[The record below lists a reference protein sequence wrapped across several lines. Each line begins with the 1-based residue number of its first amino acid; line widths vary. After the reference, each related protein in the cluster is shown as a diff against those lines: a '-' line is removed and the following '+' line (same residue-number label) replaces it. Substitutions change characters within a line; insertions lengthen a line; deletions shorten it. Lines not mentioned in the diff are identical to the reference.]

1 MDIKSLME
9 LIAEVTAREPARRI
23 LLFGSSSLFA
33 SFPDEPPAVIG
44 TETTLDAEF
53 FLDPDDVESRARLLA
68 YLGKEQ
74 EYHRT
79 HGFYGDFVDLRM
91 AEQFTEGWR
100 DRLVPMPGFDNVFA
114 LHPMDMAVSKV
125 VATASS
131 RLDKRFGRRPA
142 DRGLKDINTLVV
154 LVRAGRLDGDEL
166 ERRVRALEH
175 APALVVECGQVLREV
190 QARTR
195 D

>member
-1 MDIKSLME
+1 MDIESLRK
-9 LIAEVTAREPARRI
+9 LIGEVTARVPGRRI

-44 TETTLDAEF
+44 VETTLDADF
-53 FLDPDDVESRARLLA
+53 FLDPDDVECRAGLLA
-68 YLGKEQ
+68 FLGKEQ
-74 EYHRT
+74 EYHIT

-91 AEQFTEGWR
+91 AEQFPAGWR
-100 DRLVPMPGFDNVFA
+100 ERPVPMPGCDNVFA

-142 DRGLKDINTLVV
+142 DRGLKDINTLVA
-154 LVRAGRLDGDEL
+154 LIRAGRLDREEL
-166 ERRVRALEH
+166 EQRVQALEH
-175 APALVVECGQVLREV
+175 APALIMECGLVLRSLAELTS
-190 QARTR
+190 R
-195 D
+195 

>member
-1 MDIKSLME
+1 
-9 LIAEVTAREPARRI
+9 
-23 LLFGSSSLFA
+23 
-33 SFPDEPPAVIG
+33 
-44 TETTLDAEF
+44 
-53 FLDPDDVESRARLLA
+53 VESRARLLA

-91 AEQFTEGWR
+91 AEQFPEGWR